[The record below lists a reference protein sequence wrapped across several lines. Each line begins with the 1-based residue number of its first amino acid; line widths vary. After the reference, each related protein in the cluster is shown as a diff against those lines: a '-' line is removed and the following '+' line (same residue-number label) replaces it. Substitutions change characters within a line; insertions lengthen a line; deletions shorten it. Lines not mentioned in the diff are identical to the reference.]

1 MLGKVLC
8 DYIQSFRWSNF
19 IEKHRTSDKF
29 IFWWICVYQI
39 CIHVVING
47 EIADTAVGIAVH
59 YLWVVPFLM
68 GTLGIELLPLY
79 LPKLCFLCPMNKSE
93 RKQYLG
99 TVLWVRIAVPVCLE
113 AMAGMGLIVIGI
125 LKPMVVASY
134 VFSSF
139 SLLFLFSFVSR
150 PALTT
155 DKESDKSWK
164 KTVYFIGFMF
174 ATIMHL
180 YNEMLIEQVMKGS
193 KTDVGFLIAEMIIYS
208 IIDILCFCALPKH
221 VAKMAEYEDPK
232 QRKNG

>member
-93 RKQYLG
+93 
-99 TVLWVRIAVPVCLE
+99 
-113 AMAGMGLIVIGI
+113 
-125 LKPMVVASY
+125 
-134 VFSSF
+134 
-139 SLLFLFSFVSR
+139 
-150 PALTT
+150 
-155 DKESDKSWK
+155 
-164 KTVYFIGFMF
+164 
-174 ATIMHL
+174 
-180 YNEMLIEQVMKGS
+180 
-193 KTDVGFLIAEMIIYS
+193 
-208 IIDILCFCALPKH
+208 
-221 VAKMAEYEDPK
+221 
-232 QRKNG
+232 